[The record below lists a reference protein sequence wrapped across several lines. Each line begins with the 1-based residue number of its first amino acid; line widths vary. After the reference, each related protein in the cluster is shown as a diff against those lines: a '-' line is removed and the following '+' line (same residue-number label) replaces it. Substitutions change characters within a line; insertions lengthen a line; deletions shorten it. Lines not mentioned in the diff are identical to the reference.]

1 MHRAGTALCDP
12 ATELGAVIP
21 RRSRIE
27 QQRGTNDW
35 RRRRDSVRKG
45 NSLLLINILEEDI
58 CDLPENPPKVFAFT
72 LANDTGAG
80 LFHKVGWAT
89 G

>member
-1 MHRAGTALCDP
+1 
-12 ATELGAVIP
+12 
-21 RRSRIE
+21 
-27 QQRGTNDW
+27 
-35 RRRRDSVRKG
+35 VRKG